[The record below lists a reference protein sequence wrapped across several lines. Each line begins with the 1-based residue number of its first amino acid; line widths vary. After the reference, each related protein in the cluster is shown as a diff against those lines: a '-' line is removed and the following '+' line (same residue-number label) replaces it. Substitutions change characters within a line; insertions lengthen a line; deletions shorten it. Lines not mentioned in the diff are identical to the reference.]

1 MSSDGSITTSRQIF
15 ATLASSYGLGHALRN
30 TFLSV
35 TRMYIVLPQAS
46 VFYPCHPNQG
56 ALVVRHVLA
65 ENIECAVVKVH
76 FAAHHRTTCVLV
88 GPIFNCPN

>member
-15 ATLASSYGLGHALRN
+15 ATLASSYGLSHALRN

-56 ALVVRHVLA
+56 ALVVHHVLT
-65 ENIECAVVKVH
+65 ENIECVVVKVH
-76 FAAHHRTTCVLV
+76 VIPHHRTTCVLV
-88 GPIFNCPN
+88 GLIFNYPD